1 MEGSALFVEIIKIK
15 DNTFCIDTGMTY
27 IPFYKI
33 DDENI
38 IMLDT
43 GWAEGERDGLTN
55 ILEKNSLKIAGII
68 NSHVHIDHSG
78 NNAYFREKYN
88 CPIAMPAFEAMI
100 CSSTTNLKLYYNN
113 LSPEEIFLHL
123 NHMICPVDTLIDN
136 KQASVEMCGIAFK
149 ILHTPG
155 HSPAHICLIT
165 PDDVAYIADALI
177 SREIMHGA
185 KMPYAYILSEDLK
198 SKEKLYGLQCSQ
210 YVVAHKG
217 IYNNITDLITDN
229 IAFYKLRAEVIAGL
243 ITTPMTMEEVAQTV
257 RKAFNIQIKD
267 VFKYTLIIRML
278 SSYLEYISDMG
289 LIKKTVKDGILK
301 YYK

>member
-1 MEGSALFVEIIKIK
+1 MLCSVEIKHIKGK
-15 DNTFCIDTGMTY
+15 TFCIDTGMTY

-43 GWAEGERDGLTN
+43 GWAEGEKEGLTN

-78 NNAYFREKYN
+78 NNSYFRKKYN

-100 CSSTTNLKLYYNN
+100 CSSATNLKLYYNN
-113 LSPEEIFLHL
+113 LSPAEILSHL
-123 NHMICPVDTLIDN
+123 GHMICPVDILITDN
-136 KQASVEMCGIAFK
+136 QDTIKMCGITFK

-155 HSPAHICLIT
+155 HSPSHICLIT
-165 PDDVAYIADALI
+165 PDGVAYIGDALI

-198 SKEKLYGLQCSQ
+198 SKEKLYTLQCSQ

-229 IAFYKLRAEVIAGL
+229 IAFYKLRAEVIADL
-243 ITTPMTMEEVAQTV
+243 VTVPMTMEEVTQTV
-257 RKAFNIQIKD
+257 RKAFHIQVKD

-278 SSYLEYISDMG
+278 SSYLEYLNDIG
-289 LIKKTVKDGILK
+289 LLKKNVKDGMLY